1 MPSFFCVR
9 VTIAVDMDRDKLT
22 QCKNNSKK
30 LHSMSL
36 ASLLNQHTSSYPEE
50 DVYRAMMIAFLSHH
64 EDAFERSCP
73 LGHFT
78 GSAWIVNQ
86 QRTKVLMMHHAKL
99 NKWLQLGG
107 HCDGQQEILE
117 VALKEAKEESGL
129 STITPLSDHIYDMD
143 IHLIPARPN
152 ENSHYHYDVRFLMSA
167 DSDQPLVMN
176 HEAKALTWVPLER
189 VHEKSQERSILRMVE
204 KTIGAKTKVVPHHSQ
219 MTETTLP

>member
-9 VTIAVDMDRDKLT
+9 GTITVDINRGKLT
-22 QCKNNSKK
+22 QYENKSKK

-36 ASLLNQHTSSYPEE
+36 ALLLNQHTSSYPEE
-50 DVYRAMMIAFLSHH
+50 DVYRAMMIDFLSHH
-64 EDAFERSCP
+64 EDAFERSCS

-86 QRTKVLMMHHAKL
+86 QKTKVLMLHHAKL

-107 HCDGQQEILE
+107 HCDGSPEIFE

-129 STITPLSDHIYDMD
+129 STIMPLSEAIYDID

-176 HEAKALTWVPLER
+176 HEAKALTWVPLEK

-204 KTIGAKTKVVPHHSQ
+204 KTIANPA
-219 MTETTLP
+219 